1 MKKFSLL
8 TLLFLFIHIAGNA
21 QNVNGSVTDAFT
33 QKPIAGVSILPD
45 GGSAISSDSSGK
57 FELPCAGK
65 PVYVTVRLRGYEEL
79 HVNVTNCNKP
89 VKIEMVPSSVQ
100 LNEVQVNSWA
110 TEKNNNSLDQSK
122 SIGVLTGED
131 LRRASGLS
139 LQDALNLLPG
149 VDMEYRTPFGGQ
161 RIMIRGYYGG
171 GTNGNAT
178 PNLNFNG
185 AGYSMYI
192 NDVPI
197 TDGTGITI
205 MDDIDFSTL
214 GKVEVI
220 KGPQSSLYGAG
231 IGGVVNLYT
240 QRPEPNATVISQ
252 QAMGGSY
259 GLWRTNTMVTTAGN
273 SWDLMIDYGHQNYN
287 GFRPNDASK
296 KDYATFAAHYYASEK
311 HTISA
316 YASFSKSYE
325 QIAGELDS
333 AELYGRSD
341 TGISSA
347 MYAAHNS
354 HVAIESYRAGITDKF
369 QFNKH
374 FSEQSTVFISGHTL
388 DQPFAHGFTDY
399 LALNY
404 GGRTGFVYE
413 TSKKNVGVHGILGA
427 AVLKSNQNSSG
438 LFIIP
443 APIPNPNRPNTT
455 ENTAL
460 TANLFTEWKI
470 TLPLQFSITAGASV
484 NWTNFSTRNMLNP
497 ANGQVWDSSVVHTQ
511 KFKPVVTPSFS
522 VAKLFSDKASIYAN
536 VSFGYT
542 PPVIGNIVN
551 SLGQVNTSLKPERA
565 IQYEI
570 GTKGSWIHK
579 KLSYQVAAFYT
590 NIYNKLETEA
600 GNIGGATYTYATN
613 IGTQQNIG
621 VEAALSYAIIE
632 NKEQIVSL
640 VRPWVTFTYSDFT
653 YKKFESNNNNASNTV
668 DYSGK
673 HVAGVAPIRFNA
685 GFDFQLKYGLYLNA
699 TYQYVDKTPYTF
711 DNLHYAKSYNLLS
724 AKIGYHHEYFK
735 HLGIDVYVG
744 ADNLLSSTYYSF
756 VFIGENLNQISGDG
770 YFLPAAYKP
779 TVYGGGTIS
788 YKF

>member
-1 MKKFSLL
+1 MKKAFLMAIIFMASL
-8 TLLFLFIHIAGNA
+8 IYSQA
-21 QNVNGSVTDAFT
+21 QNIHGSVTDAFT
-33 QKPIAGVSILPD
+33 QKIIAGATITVENGNTPVV
-45 GGSAISSDSSGK
+45 SDSLGK
-57 FELPCAGK
+57 FEFPCAGTSL
-65 PVYVTVRLRGYEEL
+65 YLTVRLRGFEDV
-79 HVNVTNCNKP
+79 HVNVTNCLKP
-89 VKIEMVPSSVQ
+89 LKIEMVPSSVQ
-100 LNEVQVNSWA
+100 LNEVQINSWS
-110 TEKNNNSLDQSK
+110 TGKGNNSLEEAK

-185 AGYSMYI
+185 AGYGMFI
-192 NDVPI
+192 NDVPV

-259 GLWRTNTMVTTAGN
+259 GLWRTNTMVTTAGSN
-273 SWDLMIDYGHQNYN
+273 WDILVDYGHQNYN
-287 GFRPNDASK
+287 GFRAYDASK
-296 KDYATFAAHYYASEK
+296 KDYATFAANYYASEK

-316 YASFSKSYE
+316 YVSYSKSYE
-325 QIAGELDS
+325 QLAGELDS
-333 AELYGRSD
+333 AELYSRAD
-341 TGISSA
+341 TGISTA
-347 MYAAHNS
+347 LYASNNS
-354 HVAIESYRAGITDKF
+354 HVSIESYRAGITDKF
-369 QFNKH
+369 KFNNH
-374 FSEQSTVFISGHTL
+374 FSEQSTLFITGHTL

-413 TSKKNVGVHGILGA
+413 TTKKKVGIHGILGA
-427 AVLKSNQNSSG
+427 SVLKSNQNSSG
-438 LFIIP
+438 VFIIP
-443 APIPNPNRPNTT
+443 IPSHPTRPSTT
-455 ENTAL
+455 ENAAL
-460 TANLFTEWKI
+460 TASLFTEWKI
-470 TLPLQFSITAGASV
+470 NLPLQFQITAGASV
-484 NWTNFSTRNMLNP
+484 NWTNFSTRNMLN
-497 ANGQVWDSSVVHTQ
+497 AAGQVWDSSQAIVQ
-511 KFKPVVTPSFS
+511 KFKPVVTPAFS
-522 VAKLFSDKASIYAN
+522 VAKLFSDKASVYAS

-551 SLGQVNTSLKPERA
+551 GLGQVNDSLKPERA

-570 GTKGSWIHK
+570 GTKGSWINK

-590 NIYNKLETEA
+590 SIYNKLETEA
-600 GNIGGATYTYATN
+600 GNLNGASYSYTTN

-621 VEAALSYAIIE
+621 IEAALSYAIIE
-632 NKEQIVSL
+632 NKAQVVSL
-640 VRPWVTFTYSDFT
+640 VRPWVTFTYSDYT
-653 YKKFESNNNNASNTV
+653 YKKFESNNNNSPTTV

-673 HVAGVAPIRFNA
+673 HVAGVAPVRFNA
-685 GFDFQLKYGLYLNA
+685 GFDFQLKYGIYLNA

-711 DNLHYAKSYNLLS
+711 DNLHYAKAYNLLG
-724 AKIGYHHEYFK
+724 AKLGYHHEYFK
-735 HLGIDVYVG
+735 HLGVDIYVG
-744 ADNLLSSTYYSF
+744 ADNLLSTTYYSF

-779 TVYGGGTIS
+779 SIYGGATIS